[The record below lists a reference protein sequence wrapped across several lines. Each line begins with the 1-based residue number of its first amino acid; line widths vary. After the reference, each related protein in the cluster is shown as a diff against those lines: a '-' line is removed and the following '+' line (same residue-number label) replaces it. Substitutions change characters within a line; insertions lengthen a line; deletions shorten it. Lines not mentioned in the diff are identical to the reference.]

1 MSGVSQ
7 AKVARFPKR
16 NANGGNLTGRVSE
29 LEARMDAVET
39 KAKEAADNSAEILAL
54 MKGAKTVTVYVQ
66 KYGWRVATGVFG
78 YAVAAGWIN
87 KGMADAARTIFG
99 L

>member
-1 MSGVSQ
+1 VERLETTVKEMRADTDAALTL
-7 AKVARFPKR
+7 AKQ
-16 NANGGNLTGRVSE
+16 
-29 LEARMDAVET
+29 
-39 KAKEAADNSAEILAL
+39 AADNSSEILAI
-54 MKGAKTVTVYVQ
+54 MKGAKTASVYLQ
-66 KYGWRVATGVFG
+66 KYGWRIATGVFG